1 MKQFQKKLT
10 ELEVEAEHH
19 LLARQQVIQI
29 YELKLIMFFQRL
41 INKVSNKNH

>member
-1 MKQFQKKLT
+1 MSDKRQEI

-29 YELKLIMFFQRL
+29 YELKLIMFLTYKQ
-41 INKVSNKNH
+41 S

>member
-19 LLARQQVIQI
+19 LLARHQVIQI
-29 YELKLIMFFQRL
+29 YELKVITVFT
-41 INKVSNKNH
+41 KTYKNSK